1 MRSTP
6 ESKPQWRL
14 GVIVYHGPNFGH
26 KLMLETQ
33 RQGFDT
39 IETSIGSWKGL
50 GIPDAVLNHARAI
63 LDSCFTDHLVSRYGV
78 ANQLW
83 DPRMEGPEPF

>member
-6 ESKPQWRL
+6 QEKPQWRL
-14 GVIVYHGPNFGH
+14 GVIVYHGPRFGH
-26 KLMLETQ
+26 RLELETQ

-39 IETSIGSWKGL
+39 ICSSIGQWTGI
-50 GIPDAVLNHARAI
+50 GIPDPVLSHARAI
-63 LDSCFTDHLVSRYGV
+63 VDAAFTDHLISRYGV

-83 DPRMEGPEPF
+83 DPRTEGPEPF